1 MGNLNLCP
9 IFSDTFLRFHDDS
22 MYKAVYEK
30 IYKPLGA
37 LLFANPSLKFSFY
50 FTGTQIEF
58 LKKQNSEFFELLKE
72 LISKKQIEIIG
83 GGYYNPIFPILFPLD
98 RSGQIE
104 KLSLSIR
111 QNFGRRPR
119 GMKLFADS
127 WDPSMI
133 SVLNDFNMDY
143 VLLENSLLPP
153 AKQLFLPVVM
163 SDRGKTTTVLPVYNE
178 FTVNKDESA
187 KDYFTRILNSFEKL
201 RSLES
206 HLEENPDSSP
216 ERVIAIPFNDTTI
229 APFLDSSWFQEFFAL
244 VSESERLNFS
254 LPHASIKS
262 CNAFIQGYVHA
273 GIGESIARWCFTPYE
288 SVEVSDGYP
297 TNIYDYLQTYSASRL
312 LYDRM
317 IHVSLLL
324 NQCRG
329 DKMRK
334 KAAREKLWA
343 GQSGDAYIC
352 RSPNAL
358 SAFAARQDAY
368 KNLTEAEKLVRECS
382 NFKESVISY
391 DYNGDGFK
399 EYVCHLEKYN
409 VCITPSG
416 GTIFE
421 LDVMKAGGNYAD
433 NFSRIK
439 KFDGIDDNYFRG
451 IFVDHIFEE
460 SEAANYCKGEPCRN
474 GLFSANI
481 YREVAFSSQKQEILL
496 ETRTRFSTLDQ
507 PISLKKK
514 YVVKSSG
521 IQLQYIL
528 KNEGPVAV
536 KAKFAVETNLAEL
549 NLLGSDYK
557 PYNIELVSAGEILSG
572 KSDIPCHATVEGGVI
587 QKVSALQIT
596 DTNSNVSF
604 VFAPNEEAGVTYFPV
619 AFRRRNMEGDIVQN
633 ESRTFVSA
641 FLWDLDLPAGMEV
654 EKTIS
659 LSVSYIRRQRKN

>member
-187 KDYFTRILNSFEKL
+187 KDYFARILNSFEKL

-496 ETRTRFSTLDQ
+496 ETKTRFSTLDQ

-557 PYNIELVSAGEILSG
+557 PYNIELVSAGEILNG
-572 KSDIPCHATVEGGVI
+572 KSDIPCHVTVEGGVI

>member
-1 MGNLNLCP
+1 MGKLNLCL
-9 IFSDTFLRFHDDS
+9 IFSGTFLEFHDDS
-22 MYKAVYEK
+22 TYKAFYEK

-37 LLFANPSLKFSFY
+37 LLFANPALKFSFY

-58 LKKQNSEFFELLKE
+58 LKKHNSEFLELLKD
-72 LISKKQIEIIG
+72 LLSKKQIEIIG
-83 GGYYNPIFPILFPLD
+83 GGYYNPIFPVLFPLD

-143 VLLENSLLPP
+143 VLLEKSLLPP

-163 SDRGKTTTVLPVYNE
+163 SDRGKTATVLPVYNE
-178 FTVNKDESA
+178 FAVEKDESA
-187 KDYFTRILNSFEKL
+187 KSYFERILNSFEKF

-206 HLEENPDSSP
+206 YSDGNADSSP
-216 ERVIAIPFNDTTI
+216 ERVVAIPFNDRTI
-229 APFLDSSWFQEFFAL
+229 APFLDSSWFQEFFSL
-244 VSESERLNFS
+244 VSECECLNFL
-254 LPHASIKS
+254 LPQTSIKL
-262 CNAFIQGYVHA
+262 CHTFIQGYVHA
-273 GIGESIARWCFTPYE
+273 GISESIARWCFTPYE
-288 SVEVSDGYP
+288 SVEVNDGYP

-334 KAAREKLWA
+334 NAAREKLWA
-343 GQSGDAYIC
+343 AQSGDAYIC
-352 RSPNAL
+352 CSPSELA
-358 SAFAARQDAY
+358 AFAARQNAY

-382 NFKESVISY
+382 DFKESVISY

-399 EYVCHLEKYN
+399 EYICHLEKYN

-460 SEAANYCKGEPCRN
+460 DEAAKYCKGEPCRN

-481 YREVAFSSQKQEILL
+481 YKEISFSSQKQEILL
-496 ETRTRFSTLDQ
+496 ATRTRFSTLDQ
-507 PISLKKK
+507 PISLRKK
-514 YVVKSSG
+514 YIVKSSG

-528 KNEGPVAV
+528 KNEGPIAV

-549 NLLGSDYK
+549 NLLESDYK

-572 KSDIPCHATVEGGVI
+572 MSDIPCHASVESGVV
-587 QKVSALQIT
+587 QKVSALQIS

-604 VFAPNEEAGVTYFPV
+604 VFTPNEEAGVTYFPV

-659 LSVSYIRRQRKN
+659 LAVSYMRRQRKK

>member
-1 MGNLNLCP
+1 MGKLNLCP
-9 IFSDTFLRFHDDS
+9 IFSGTFLEFHDDS
-22 MYKAVYEK
+22 LYKAAYEK
-30 IYKPLGA
+30 IYKPLGT
-37 LLFANPSLKFSFY
+37 LLFANPNLKFSFY

-58 LKKQNSEFFELLKE
+58 LKKHNSEFLELLKD
-72 LISKKQIEIIG
+72 LLSKKQIEIIG
-83 GGYYNPIFPILFPLD
+83 GGYYNPIFPVLFPLD

-178 FTVNKDESA
+178 FAAKKDESA
-187 KDYFTRILNSFEKL
+187 KAYFERILNSFEKL
-201 RSLES
+201 LSLES
-206 HLEENPDSSP
+206 YPDGNPDSSP
-216 ERVIAIPFNDTTI
+216 ERVVAIPFNDKTI
-229 APFLDSSWFQEFFAL
+229 EPFLDSSWFKEFFAL
-244 VSESERLNFS
+244 VSESELLNFS
-254 LPHASIKS
+254 LPQTSIRL
-262 CNAFIQGYVHA
+262 CHNFIQGYVHA
-273 GIGESIARWCFTPYE
+273 GISESIARWCFTPYE
-288 SVEVSDGYP
+288 SVEVNDGYP

-334 KAAREKLWA
+334 NAAREKLWA
-343 GQSGDAYIC
+343 AQSGDAYIC
-352 RSPNAL
+352 RSPSELA
-358 SAFAARQDAY
+358 AFAARQNAY

-382 NFKESVISY
+382 DFKESVISY

-399 EYVCHLEKYN
+399 EYICHLEKYN

-460 SEAANYCKGEPCRN
+460 DEAAKYCKGEPCRN
-474 GLFSANI
+474 GFFSANI
-481 YREVAFSSQKQEILL
+481 YKEISFSSQKQEILL

-507 PISLKKK
+507 PISLRKK
-514 YVVKSSG
+514 YIVKSSG

-528 KNEGPVAV
+528 KNEGPIAI

-549 NLLGSDYK
+549 NLLESDYK

-572 KSDIPCHATVEGGVI
+572 TSDIPCHANVESGVV

-596 DTNSNVSF
+596 DANSNVSF
-604 VFAPNEEAGVTYFPV
+604 VFAPNEEAGVAYFPV

-659 LSVSYIRRQRKN
+659 LTVSYMRRQRKK

>member
-1 MGNLNLCP
+1 MGKLNLCP
-9 IFSDTFLRFHDDS
+9 IFSDTFLQFQDDS
-22 MYKAVYEK
+22 MYQAVYEK

-37 LLFANPSLKFSFY
+37 LLFANPGLKFSFY
-50 FTGTQIEF
+50 FTGIQIEF
-58 LKKQNSEFFELLKE
+58 LKKQNPEFFELFKE
-72 LISKKQIEIIG
+72 LLSRKQIEIIG

-153 AKQLFLPVVM
+153 SKQLFLPVVM

-178 FTVNKDESA
+178 FAVKKDESA
-187 KDYFTRILNSFEKL
+187 KGYFERVLNSFEKL

-206 HLEENPDSSP
+206 RPEDDSSP
-216 ERVIAIPFNDTTI
+216 ERIIAIPFNDATI

-244 VSESERLNFS
+244 VSGSEGLNFS

-262 CNAFIQGYVHA
+262 CQAFIQGYVHA

-288 SVEVSDGYP
+288 SVEVNDGYP

-352 RSPNAL
+352 RSPSEL
-358 SAFAARQDAY
+358 SAFAARQNAY

-382 NFKESVISY
+382 DFKESVISY

-399 EYVCHLEKYN
+399 EYICHLEKYN

-460 SEAANYCKGEPCRN
+460 DEAAKYCKGEPCRN

-481 YREVAFSSQKQEILL
+481 YKEISFSSQKQEILL

-507 PISLKKK
+507 PISLRKK

-572 KSDIPCHATVEGGVI
+572 KSDVPCHASVEGGII

-641 FLWDLDLPAGMEV
+641 FIWDLDLPAGMEV

>member
-206 HLEENPDSSP
+206 HLDENPDSSP